1 MALRDGILTLLIFDY
16 YNNRVDVRGHK
27 YVFGPTQN
35 HFNVNQFKMSSEKGQ
50 KHIYAQEHQLYYYY
64 NNFKALLTFNFSFVF
79 KKTTTLKWLPT
90 IYTLAIAS
98 AVILPAKYFTMLAKV
113 IIISILLNF
122 DEN

>member
-1 MALRDGILTLLIFDY
+1 MHPLLLPQISRGIRKY

-35 HFNVNQFKMSSEKGQ
+35 HFSPSVARVKMSSEEGQ

-64 NNFKALLTFNFSFVF
+64 NNFKGLLTFTLTMFL

-90 IYTLAIAS
+90 IFNE
-98 AVILPAKYFTMLAKV
+98 VIY
-113 IIISILLNF
+113 
-122 DEN
+122 